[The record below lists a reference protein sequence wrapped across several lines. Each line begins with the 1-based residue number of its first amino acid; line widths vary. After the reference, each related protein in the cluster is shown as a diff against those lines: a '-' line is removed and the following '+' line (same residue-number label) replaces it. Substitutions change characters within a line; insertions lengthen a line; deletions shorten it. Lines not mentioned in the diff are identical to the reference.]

1 MGQCVDQ
8 RSLCESA
15 ELSRRKVVRA
25 SRVNCHVYALPSAF
39 GAVLHLTIRMKGE
52 DVMSLGIHIR
62 RVDGVT
68 ILDLSGL
75 ITYGNGS
82 VTVCDAVCKELEKGF
97 RRILLDLRDIT
108 YIDSSGVGELIFAF
122 TVVKNS
128 GGDLKLLNL
137 RMRLHDRLQTASL
150 FNVFEVYDDESAA
163 VASFPA

>member
-1 MGQCVDQ
+1 MGHCVDQ

-15 ELSRRKVVRA
+15 ELSRRKIVRA
-25 SRVNCHVYALPSAF
+25 HELIVTFMRCRVFSLRHS
-39 GAVLHLTIRMKGE
+39 ISQSEMKGE

-62 RVDGVT
+62 SVDGVT

-82 VTVCDAVCKELEKGF
+82 VTVCDAVRKELEKGF
-97 RRILLDLRDIT
+97 RRILLNLRDIT

-122 TVVKNS
+122 TVVKNC

-137 RMRLHDRLQTASL
+137 RMMLHDRLQTTSL

-163 VASFPA
+163 VASFHA

>member
-1 MGQCVDQ
+1 
-8 RSLCESA
+8 
-15 ELSRRKVVRA
+15 
-25 SRVNCHVYALPSAF
+25 
-39 GAVLHLTIRMKGE
+39 MKGE
-52 DVMSLGIHIR
+52 DVMSLGTHIR
-62 RVDGVT
+62 RVDCVT

-82 VTVCDAVCKELEKGF
+82 VTVCDAVRKELEKGF
-97 RRILLDLRDIT
+97 RRILLNLRDIT
-108 YIDSSGVGELIFAF
+108 YIDSSGVGELIFDF

-137 RMRLHDRLQTASL
+137 RMRVHDRLQTTSL